1 MHKDRLDIEYKQF
14 NLIFLKLLY
23 LQPMKAILIP
33 SSSSK
38 DLDFLKEL
46 VNKLGYEYI
55 EMDEDEVI
63 DDDLLNSM
71 MNSRKNDFVSSA
83 EIKEALSN

>member
-1 MHKDRLDIEYKQF
+1 
-14 NLIFLKLLY
+14 
-23 LQPMKAILIP
+23 MKAILIP